1 MKIEEANIFATGCSF
16 TWGESLQF
24 FSGLDSV
31 VWKKIR
37 PSFPDAEKT
46 LDKGQLDFIKENRW
60 PAQLAKTLGVNHI
73 TQARN
78 GGSNNQSLL
87 KAQYFYNNPENL
99 KNYKIFIIQI
109 TEFSRDPMVFNL
121 PNGET
126 ISISD
131 ASIVNAEKDIFGLN
145 NDKIMQDSYKEFYD
159 KLYEFTSKLKL
170 EYGIETYVIAYPKD
184 SIIPLKQH
192 PLYQNFVPLV
202 YNEIQY
208 DSTDDLG
215 NKNPLLIVGNY
226 FANKNL
232 NRGDNHLILEGHKII
247 SDSIYNRILKDYKI
261 KLI

>member
-1 MKIEEANIFATGCSF
+1 MKIEESNIFATGCSF

-31 VWKKIR
+31 VWKEIR

-46 LDKGQLDFIKENRW
+46 LDEAQLNFIKENRW
-60 PAQLAKTLGVNHI
+60 PAQLAKKLGVNHI

-87 KAQYFYNNPENL
+87 KAQYFYNNPDNL

-131 ASIVNAEKDIFGLN
+131 ASIINAEKDIFDLD
-145 NDKIMQDSYKEFYD
+145 NDKIMQDSYTAFYD
-159 KLYEFTSKLKL
+159 RLYEFTSKLKS
-170 EYGIETYVIAYPKD
+170 EHGVETYVIAYPKD
-184 SIIPLKQH
+184 SIPALKKH
-192 PLYQNFVPLV
+192 PLYTNFVPLV
-202 YNEIQY
+202 YNGIEY
-208 DSTDDLG
+208 DSTDNLG
-215 NKNPLLIVGNY
+215 NANPILIVQNY
-226 FANKNL
+226 FADKNL
-232 NRGDNHLILEGHKII
+232 NYGDNHLILEGHKII
-247 SDSIYNRILKDYKI
+247 SDSIYNKI
-261 KLI
+261 KSI